1 MYRAGAVEVFNHR
14 DPNYIE
20 EIQAKYPQGFD
31 LCIEML
37 ASTNLGI
44 DLTLMSHNGRVV
56 CVGSRGPVNINPRD
70 IMSKELQVS
79 GVMLFASSPADLHRS
94 SSFVDTLLRNGQLN
108 PIASLILPLENAA
121 EAHLEVIRRNRI
133 TVGNIVLLPSQEN

>member
-1 MYRAGAVEVFNHR
+1 M
-14 DPNYIE
+14 
-20 EIQAKYPQGFD
+20 GFD

-44 DLTLMSHNGRVV
+44 DLTLMSQNGRVV

-70 IMSKELQVS
+70 IMSRELQIS
-79 GVMLFASSPADLHRS
+79 GVMLFASSSVELHRS
-94 SSFVDTLLRNGQLN
+94 SAFVDTLLRNGQLN
-108 PIASLILPLENAA
+108 PIVSLVLPLENAA
-121 EAHLEVIRRNRI
+121 EAHLEVIRRSRV